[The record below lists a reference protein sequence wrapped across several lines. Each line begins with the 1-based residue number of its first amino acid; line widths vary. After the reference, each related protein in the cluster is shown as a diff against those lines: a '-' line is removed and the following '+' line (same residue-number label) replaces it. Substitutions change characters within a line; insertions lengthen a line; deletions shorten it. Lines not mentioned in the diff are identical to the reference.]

1 VDIQLLSFP
10 PKSDREIQRAARLV
24 ADALAE
30 HGAHV
35 AADVAGK
42 EDVDVTDLVR
52 HYRRAWRR
60 RSPDV
65 IHAIGVDAAQVA
77 LAATREIPVVVSFDA
92 ESPDSVREG
101 RLARRADGLLVA
113 SSAERR
119 AWIASGVPADR
130 VHTWHLP
137 THVADD
143 DAVTPADGAIV
154 VTDARGHDLE
164 LMKRAARGWS
174 GTRLVVLPDSG
185 ADDDKRLPHASVAVA
200 TRPSRRGGL
209 AARAASHGVPSI
221 VLDRGV
227 STDQVVDGASGLTLR
242 ADADEHELAG
252 AICRLLRNRLLC
264 RGFGMAALLRVKATR
279 NAGLAAER
287 ALAAYSATLVRR
299 EQPATDE
306 CAEEAAAPL
315 PEHRQRLTVE
325 HLDLAHALARR
336 YDGRGQSLEDLV
348 QVANLGLVQAARRYD
363 PERGSSFSAFAV
375 PTILGELKRYFR
387 DQAWAVRVPRPV
399 QEAALEV
406 DAVARETEG
415 RDGSLPTTDD
425 LAKSVKMSRGEVRE
439 AQQARA
445 EALSHASLNRRVD
458 DDEGSH
464 EIGDAIGVTD
474 DGYETVEAR
483 AAVQEALASLSD
495 REREVVAMRFYGEHT
510 QAEIAQRLG
519 VSQVQV
525 SRLLR
530 RTIDALRDELTTES
544 G

>member
-1 VDIQLLSFP
+1 MDIYLLSFP
-10 PKSDREIQRAARLV
+10 PENDREIQRAARLV
-24 ADALAE
+24 ADALVE

-35 AADVAGK
+35 SADVACK
-42 EDVDVTDLVR
+42 DDVDVTDLVL
-52 HYRRAWRR
+52 HYRRAWAR

-77 LAATREIPVVVSFDA
+77 LAATRQVPVVVSFDA
-92 ESPDSVREG
+92 EAPDSGWER
-101 RLARRADGLLVA
+101 RLARRADSLLVA

-119 AWIASGVPADR
+119 AWIASGLPGDR

-137 THVADD
+137 THVDDD
-143 DAVTPADGAIV
+143 DAVTPADGSIV
-154 VTDARGHDLE
+154 VTDARGHDIE
-164 LMKRAARGWS
+164 LLTRAAKSWS

-185 ADDDKRLPHASVAVA
+185 AADDQRLVEASVAVA

-242 ADADEHELAG
+242 ADADEHEIAG
-252 AICRLLRNRLLC
+252 AVCRLLRNRLLC
-264 RGFGMAALLRVKATR
+264 RGFGMAALHRVKATR

-287 ALAAYSATLVRR
+287 ALAAYTATLAQR
-299 EQPATDE
+299 EPVTGESDGQA
-306 CAEEAAAPL
+306 AEAM

-363 PERGSSFSAFAV
+363 PERGSNFSAFAV

-406 DAVARETEG
+406 DAAARESEG
-415 RDGSLPTTDD
+415 RDGTVPSADD
-425 LAKSVKMSRGEVRE
+425 LAKTVKMSRGEVRE

-458 DDEGSH
+458 DDDGSH
-464 EIGDAIGVTD
+464 EIGDAIGAV
-474 DGYETVEAR
+474 DGGFETVEAR
-483 AAVQEALASLSD
+483 TAVQEALGSLSD

-510 QAEIAQRLG
+510 QAEIAHRLG

-525 SRLLR
+525 SRMLR
-530 RTIDALRDELTTES
+530 RTMDALRDELTTEK